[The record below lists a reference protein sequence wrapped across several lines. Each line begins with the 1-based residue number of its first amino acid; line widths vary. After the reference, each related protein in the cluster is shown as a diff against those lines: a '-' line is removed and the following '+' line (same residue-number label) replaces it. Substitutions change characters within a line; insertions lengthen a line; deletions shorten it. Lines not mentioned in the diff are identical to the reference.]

1 MDSLLVT
8 ESIYHLENDRL
19 AVGAGR
25 LRVMGVAWPWRL
37 GVNLHRVDGTGT
49 RLEETALRSA
59 SKDIASNA
67 DSWSLHW
74 PMERLR
80 TEFRLIIYIWERI

>member
-1 MDSLLVT
+1 MAASKRHYT
-8 ESIYHLENDRL
+8 SREQL

-25 LRVMGVAWPWRL
+25 LEAMGVAWPWRL

-49 RLEETALRSA
+49 RLEETALRDA

-67 DSWSLHW
+67 DSWESALAHGTAANGV
-74 PMERLR
+74 PLDN
-80 TEFRLIIYIWERI
+80 LWERI